1 MESVDTFFESI
12 KKAACQYFSNSS
24 IKYIL
29 RTDKSLKLNIL
40 IEEDIFIAIRYNSR
54 NGRKDFAVSRR
65 RRLLLALIS
74 QNNRIFGY
82 DNLKTWHYHPVSN
95 PEEHI
100 SCDEPTVDK
109 VISDMKRIFENRNA
123 RRC

>member
-29 RTDKSLKLNIL
+29 RTDKSLKLNIQ

-54 NGRKDFAVSRR
+54 NGRKDF
-65 RRLLLALIS
+65 ALIS

-95 PEEHI
+95 PEE
-100 SCDEPTVDK
+100 P
-109 VISDMKRIFENRNA
+109 
-123 RRC
+123 

>member
-1 MESVDTFFESI
+1 METVDTFLENL
-12 KKAACQYFSNSS
+12 KKAACKYFPNSS

-54 NGRKDFAVSRR
+54 NGRKDFALVS
-65 RRLLLALIS
+65 
-74 QNNRIFGY
+74 QGNRIFGY

-95 PEEHI
+95 PQEHI
-100 SCDEPTVDK
+100 SCEEPTVDK
-109 VISDMKRIFENRNA
+109 VISDMKKILEDL
-123 RRC
+123 